1 MSRYV
6 NTLAL
11 LAAIAGILTAA
22 VSNIAPG
29 FWLAGS
35 LCFLAITGPLLFRNR
50 VRWGWVLLLCI
61 WCTAGFLFATARL
74 NYRTELRRNQVYSGR
89 DLTLA
94 GVPVSRV
101 TTSEIS
107 GRVSYRFT
115 LAIRSPGPAGRITV
129 YSREP
134 FPAEWYGKRV
144 RLSGR
149 FKAATAQGIWYPG
162 FSERKSLSG
171 YLFLNAPARL
181 VPGKGLVAPFLWAN
195 SLREALTRQGKQ
207 VLQPVNAELLHGMVY
222 GTTMSE
228 GIVIIRL
235 VDQMKR
241 TGTIH
246 LISVSG
252 LHVGLVVLTLLALC
266 RFFRIPERYRI
277 LPVTLGIWFY
287 ILMTG
292 METPV
297 LRAGLMIQLY
307 LLGKLLK
314 TQDEPVNR
322 LSLAGLIILFLKP
335 VNLFEIGFQL
345 SFLATLGII
354 WLYPLLRTWL
364 HPARLHRSTMGSKP
378 AGGRSWPEFLVK
390 PCRWVWEG
398 FLASLAAQVMITPVI
413 VHYYQTI
420 TWSSPIVNLFL
431 LLPTE
436 LMVIGGLAGEFLGL
450 GLAWCGRLVLVGVD
464 WTTSLVRYIL
474 AFWAGQPWAASW
486 SPRWPWPWFAG
497 YYLAMLLLLDALRP
511 NRLTGKRHWNPGPV
525 FIGVLIALNLLTW
538 TALLYRREQTYL
550 RVAFID
556 VDQGDSIFVRT
567 PAGINVLIDGGD
579 KGKGRDRVL
588 PFLQANGIERLDY
601 IFASHGHWDHLGGL
615 VEVVQELQVGR
626 IYLTNEPDNP
636 ALQSLK
642 IGIQNRYSQKMRVNQ
657 GFKLR
662 LDSSVSLEVLLL
674 PDPGNENDRSMVLL
688 FGYGKNKL
696 LLTGDLSVE
705 GEEILQRK
713 YPAALRATVLK
724 VAHHGSNQASGLRF
738 LTQVRPLLAV
748 ISVGEGNRYGHPGSR
763 TLNRLRSLG
772 VRVYRTDQFGTVDLK
787 VYPERIRVR
796 CESPPGFASD
806 GRALSTATR

>member
-1 MSRYV
+1 MSRYA
-6 NTLAL
+6 NTLAFL
-11 LAAIAGILTAA
+11 TAIAGILTAA
-22 VSNIAPG
+22 AWNIAPG

-35 LCFLAITGPLLFRNR
+35 LCVLAITGPLLFRNR
-50 VRWGWVLLLCI
+50 ARWGGLLLLCV

-74 NYRTELRRNQVYSGR
+74 NYRTELRRNQAYSGS
-89 DLTLA
+89 DVTLV

-101 TTSEIS
+101 MTSEIS
-107 GRVSYRFT
+107 GLTNYRFT
-115 LAIRSPGPAGRITV
+115 LAIRSLGPEGRITV

-144 RLSGR
+144 KLSGR
-149 FKAATAQGIWYPG
+149 FKAATIESRWYPG

-181 VPGKGLVAPFLWAN
+181 IPGAGLAAPFLWAN
-195 SLREALTRQGKQ
+195 SLREALIRRGKQ

-222 GTTMSE
+222 GATMSE
-228 GIVIIRL
+228 GIVILRL

-252 LHVGLVVLTLLALC
+252 LHVGLVVLALLALC
-266 RFFRIPERYRI
+266 RFLRIPERYRV

-314 TQDEPVNR
+314 TQDNPVNR

-354 WLYPLLRTWL
+354 WLYPLLKTWL
-364 HPARLHRSTMGSKP
+364 QPARLRRRAIGSEP
-378 AGGRSWPEFLVK
+378 EAGWSWPEFLMK
-390 PCRWVWEG
+390 PGRWVWEG
-398 FLASLAAQVMITPVI
+398 FLASLAAQIMITPVI
-413 VHYYQTI
+413 VYYYQTI

-436 LMVIGGLAGEFLGL
+436 LMVIGGLAGEFIS
-450 GLAWCGRLVLVGVD
+450 LALEWAGRWVLIGVD
-464 WTTSLVRYIL
+464 WTTSLVRYVL
-474 AFWAGQPWAASW
+474 ALWAIQPWTASW

-525 FIGVLIALNLLTW
+525 LIGVLTALNLVTW
-538 TALLYRREQTYL
+538 TAFLYRGEQTYL

-556 VDQGDSIFVRT
+556 VGQGDSVFIRT
-567 PAGINVLIDGGD
+567 PAGINTLVDGGD

-588 PFLQANGIERLDY
+588 PFLQMNGVERLDY
-601 IFASHGHWDHLGGL
+601 VFASHGHWDHLGGL
-615 VEVVQELQVGR
+615 LEVVQEFPVDR
-626 IYLTNEPDNP
+626 IYIPNESGNP
-636 ALQSLK
+636 TLQSFVA
-642 IGIQNRYSQKMRVNQ
+642 GIKERYSRKVIVDQ

-662 LDSSVSLEVLLL
+662 LDSSVSLEVLAL
-674 PDPGNENDRSMVLL
+674 PDPGNENDRSLVLL
-688 FGYGKNKL
+688 IGYGKNKL
-696 LLTGDLSVE
+696 LLTGDLSIE

-748 ISVGEGNRYGHPGSR
+748 ISVGEGNRFGHPGSK

-772 VRVYRTDQFGTVDLK
+772 VRVYRTDRFGTVDLR
-787 VYPERIRVR
+787 VYPERIAVR
-796 CESPPGFASD
+796 CSED
-806 GRALSTATR
+806 